1 MRIYDLPE
9 SVLVFSGHCL
19 PFKGDLECLV
29 GELEPVDS
37 DLWKSRFHQLL
48 VYRLL
53 KVHQLLRSRQS
64 RSNRESRRWIWI
76 FNPLRTE
83 RGTSRETGSLL
94 SQDTWWLTVCD
105 RILPSPD
112 LLEVNSSVRGG

>member
-1 MRIYDLPE
+1 VRVYDLPE

-19 PFKGDLECLV
+19 SFKGDLECLV

-64 RSNRESRRWIWI
+64 RSNRESRRWISI
-76 FNPLRTE
+76 FNPLRTQ

-94 SQDTWWLTVCD
+94 SEDTWWLTVCD
-105 RILPSPD
+105 RILPSLD
-112 LLEVNSSVRGG
+112 LLEVNSSVGAG